1 MGQHKV
7 FPYEAAK
14 ELLDRIRQCLDINKI
29 SDYDKNLFRVI
40 AGQENENPF
49 FCKLEKIVNENKR
62 LANCIDYQF
71 WTDYSKISIYIKNT
85 LNPPKTVSELGFQF
99 TMILEY
105 PIYHIQEIGQKST
118 SQRTARINVVFTVG
132 TIGIKPVM
140 IYGEISTRTEL
151 CHIQLASKL

>member
-14 ELLDRIRQCLDINKI
+14 ELLDRIRECFAEIKI
-29 SDYDKNLFRVI
+29 ANYDKNLFKVI
-40 AGQENENPF
+40 PGQENENPF
-49 FCKLEKIVNENKR
+49 FCKLEKIVNENKM
-62 LANCIDYQF
+62 LANSIDYQF
-71 WTDYSKISIYIKNT
+71 WTDYSKISIYVKNI
-85 LNPPKTVSELGFQF
+85 LNSPKTVAEMSFQF

-118 SQRTARINVVFTVG
+118 SQRTATINVVFTIG
-132 TIGIKPVM
+132 DIGIKPLTLFGQVA
-140 IYGEISTRTEL
+140 TRTEL